1 MLPATRRNALAWCI
15 AAVAAVAATAGAY
28 AQDQQVYRYVDKDG
42 RVVYSDRM
50 PARGY
55 YGVEA
60 KRLDANIIEN
70 DELPLAARQAQERFP
85 VTLYTFACGV
95 VCTSAE
101 ALLNRRG
108 VPFTTVAADT
118 PQGAEKL
125 SKATGELRV
134 PVLQIGDKNFIKGY
148 SEPQWQAA
156 LDEAGYPKAAAP
168 RRTPVNRTPPDAAAA
183 AAANQAPQTVSAPS
197 SGYPKQ

>member
-1 MLPATRRNALAWCI
+1 MVRATRRYALAWCLVVAAATI
-15 AAVAAVAATAGAY
+15 AATGAI
-28 AQDQQVYRYVDKDG
+28 AQQQVYRYIDKDG
-42 RVVYSDRM
+42 SVVYSDRM
-50 PARGY
+50 PPRGY

-60 KRLDANIIEN
+60 KRLGANLIEN
-70 DELPLAARQAQERFP
+70 DDLPLAARQAQERFP

-101 ALLNRRG
+101 TLLNRRG

-118 PQGAEKL
+118 PQGAELL

-134 PVLQIGDKNFIKGY
+134 PVLQVGDKNFIKGY

-156 LDEAGYPKAAAP
+156 LDEAGYPKTPPPKRVPAGKAPPEPAA
-168 RRTPVNRTPPDAAAA
+168 TPVETP
-183 AAANQAPQTVSAPS
+183 QVLGAPASN
-197 SGYPKQ
+197 YPKQ